1 MVMEASARNIFW
13 GLVVKPGK
21 RYETEVQEPFR
32 ITKACVEMSTA
43 GETVSSLMIECENNE
58 EFIIA
63 NLSSSVFNET
73 LDLAFNEGEKI
84 CFKVDGPGTVH
95 LTGNL
100 LDEDNMPPTGEGF
113 DMLGGSDS
121 EMESEEEEAGDRIK
135 EVVEKPAGKR
145 KKVEEVK
152 SQEVVAKKAKIDPD
166 AVEDSE
172 ESEDS
177 DDDDDDDDESGEEG
191 TTDADTTANATTGDD
206 EEDDSEDS
214 DDEDDS
220 EDGEDSKEEVKAK
233 EVKPKQAQKE
243 EKKEAS
249 EEEDD
254 DSDDSDDDDEEEEEE
269 EKEKPKAASPVKEAK
284 EAPGAE
290 PKQIKK
296 KDGKAKEVAAATPK
310 AKSKAEDA
318 ATKTPVADSK
328 TAKASAKTP
337 KADTQTPKADV
348 KTKADAKTPKADAKT
363 PKADAKTPKAEA
375 KTPKA
380 EAKTPKT
387 TKAETKAAKADEK
400 ITNGEAKTPKK
411 ADPKTPKAEAKTPK
425 ADAAKTAKSEVKTPK
440 AAEPKTPKAEDK
452 TTKTPKDKAAKDA
465 ATPGKTPKRTVKGG
479 VQVEDLKEGSGPE
492 VKAGNL
498 VGMHYEGKLSSNNKQ
513 FDACQAP
520 SKPLKFK
527 VGTGQVIKGWDVGL
541 MGMKVGGKRKLTI
554 PAAMAYGKEGNPPDI
569 PPNST
574 LVFEVECK
582 FVK

>member
-1 MVMEASARNIFW
+1 
-13 GLVVKPGK
+13 
-21 RYETEVQEPFR
+21 
-32 ITKACVEMSTA
+32 
-43 GETVSSLMIECENNE
+43 MIECENNE

-152 SQEVVAKKAKIDPD
+152 SQEVVAKKAKIDPA

-177 DDDDDDDDESGEEG
+177 DDDDDESGEEG

-233 EVKPKQAQKE
+233 EVKPNQANKE
-243 EKKEAS
+243 AKKTEKEAS

-254 DSDDSDDDDEEEEEE
+254 DSDDSDDEEE

-310 AKSKAEDA
+310 AKSKAEDVA
-318 ATKTPVADSK
+318 AKTPVADSK
-328 TAKASAKTP
+328 TAKA
-337 KADTQTPKADV
+337 DIQTPKADV

-363 PKADAKTPKAEA
+363 PKADAKTPK
-375 KTPKA
+375 
-380 EAKTPKT
+380 
-387 TKAETKAAKADEK
+387 
-400 ITNGEAKTPKK
+400 
-411 ADPKTPKAEAKTPK
+411 
-425 ADAAKTAKSEVKTPK
+425 
-440 AAEPKTPKAEDK
+440 
-452 TTKTPKDKAAKDA
+452 DKAAKDA
-465 ATPGKTPKRTVKGG
+465 STPGKTPKRTVKGG

-527 VGTGQVIKGWDVGL
+527 VGTGQVIKVPPPASPG
-541 MGMKVGGKRKLTI
+541 GMVVPPVPP
-554 PAAMAYGKEGNPPDI
+554 PAMPAMQP
-569 PPNST
+569 
-574 LVFEVECK
+574 
-582 FVK
+582 

>member
-1 MVMEASARNIFW
+1 
-13 GLVVKPGK
+13 
-21 RYETEVQEPFR
+21 
-32 ITKACVEMSTA
+32 
-43 GETVSSLMIECENNE
+43 MIECENNE

-152 SQEVVAKKAKIDPD
+152 SQEVVAKKAKVDPA

-177 DDDDDDDDESGEEG
+177 DDDDDESGEEG

-233 EVKPKQAQKE
+233 EVKPNQANKE
-243 EKKEAS
+243 AKKTEKEAS

-254 DSDDSDDDDEEEEEE
+254 DSDDSDDEEE

-310 AKSKAEDA
+310 AKSKAEDVA
-318 ATKTPVADSK
+318 AKTPVADSK
-328 TAKASAKTP
+328 TAKA
-337 KADTQTPKADV
+337 DIQTPKADV

-363 PKADAKTPKAEA
+363 PKADAKTPK
-375 KTPKA
+375 
-380 EAKTPKT
+380 
-387 TKAETKAAKADEK
+387 
-400 ITNGEAKTPKK
+400 
-411 ADPKTPKAEAKTPK
+411 
-425 ADAAKTAKSEVKTPK
+425 
-440 AAEPKTPKAEDK
+440 
-452 TTKTPKDKAAKDA
+452 DKAAKDA
-465 ATPGKTPKRTVKGG
+465 STPGKTPKRTVKGG

>member
-1 MVMEASARNIFW
+1 
-13 GLVVKPGK
+13 
-21 RYETEVQEPFR
+21 
-32 ITKACVEMSTA
+32 
-43 GETVSSLMIECENNE
+43 MIECENNE

-152 SQEVVAKKAKIDPD
+152 SQEVVAKKAKIDPA

-177 DDDDDDDDESGEEG
+177 DDDDDDESGEEG

-233 EVKPKQAQKE
+233 EVKPKEAKKE
-243 EKKEAS
+243 ENKIEKEAS

-254 DSDDSDDDDEEEEEE
+254 DSDDSDDDDDEEEEE

-318 ATKTPVADSK
+318 ATKTPAADSK

-337 KADTQTPKADV
+337 KADTQ
-348 KTKADAKTPKADAKT
+348 TPKADAKT

-375 KTPKA
+375 KTPK
-380 EAKTPKT
+380 T
-387 TKAETKAAKADEK
+387 TKAEAKAAKAD
-400 ITNGEAKTPKK
+400 
-411 ADPKTPKAEAKTPK
+411 
-425 ADAAKTAKSEVKTPK
+425 
-440 AAEPKTPKAEDK
+440 EPKTPKAEDK
-452 TTKTPKDKAAKDA
+452 TAKTPKDKAAKDA

>member
-1 MVMEASARNIFW
+1 
-13 GLVVKPGK
+13 
-21 RYETEVQEPFR
+21 
-32 ITKACVEMSTA
+32 
-43 GETVSSLMIECENNE
+43 MIECENNE

-145 KKVEEVK
+145 KKVEDVK
-152 SQEVVAKKAKIDPD
+152 SQEVVAKKAKVDPA

-177 DDDDDDDDESGEEG
+177 DDDDGESGEEG

-233 EVKPKQAQKE
+233 EVKPNQAKKE
-243 EKKEAS
+243 AKKTEKEAS

-254 DSDDSDDDDEEEEEE
+254 DSDDSDDDEEEEEEE
-269 EKEKPKAASPVKEAK
+269 EKKPKAASPVKEAK

-310 AKSKAEDA
+310 AKSKAEDV

-328 TAKASAKTP
+328 TAKAGAKTP
-337 KADTQTPKADV
+337 KADIQTP
-348 KTKADAKTPKADAKT
+348 
-363 PKADAKTPKAEA
+363 
-375 KTPKA
+375 
-380 EAKTPKT
+380 
-387 TKAETKAAKADEK
+387 KADEK

-411 ADPKTPKAEAKTPK
+411 ADPKTPKPEAKTPK
-425 ADAAKTAKSEVKTPK
+425 ADAAKSAKSEVKTPK
-440 AAEPKTPKAEDK
+440 AAEPKTSKAEDK
-452 TTKTPKDKAAKDA
+452 TAKTPKDKAAKDA

>member
-1 MVMEASARNIFW
+1 
-13 GLVVKPGK
+13 
-21 RYETEVQEPFR
+21 
-32 ITKACVEMSTA
+32 
-43 GETVSSLMIECENNE
+43 MIECENNE

-145 KKVEEVK
+145 KKVEDVK
-152 SQEVVAKKAKIDPD
+152 SQEVVAKKAKVDPA

-177 DDDDDDDDESGEEG
+177 DDDDGESGEEG

-233 EVKPKQAQKE
+233 EVKPNQA
-243 EKKEAS
+243 KKEAKKTEKEAS
-249 EEEDD
+249 
-254 DSDDSDDDDEEEEEE
+254 EEEE

-310 AKSKAEDA
+310 AKSKAEDV

-328 TAKASAKTP
+328 T
-337 KADTQTPKADV
+337 
-348 KTKADAKTPKADAKT
+348 
-363 PKADAKTPKAEA
+363 
-375 KTPKA
+375 
-380 EAKTPKT
+380 
-387 TKAETKAAKADEK
+387 
-400 ITNGEAKTPKK
+400 
-411 ADPKTPKAEAKTPK
+411 
-425 ADAAKTAKSEVKTPK
+425 
-440 AAEPKTPKAEDK
+440 
-452 TTKTPKDKAAKDA
+452 
-465 ATPGKTPKRTVKGG
+465 
-479 VQVEDLKEGSGPE
+479 
-492 VKAGNL
+492 
-498 VGMHYEGKLSSNNKQ
+498 
-513 FDACQAP
+513 
-520 SKPLKFK
+520 
-527 VGTGQVIKGWDVGL
+527 
-541 MGMKVGGKRKLTI
+541 
-554 PAAMAYGKEGNPPDI
+554 
-569 PPNST
+569 
-574 LVFEVECK
+574 
-582 FVK
+582 